1 MTRAARLTW
10 MIGLALGAVGAP
22 YAFAAANEA
31 AHTQTAP
38 GDPNRKGTGMSGQA
52 RGTFDVKVG
61 QLPSDEKVA
70 GLPVGRNSVT
80 KELKGDLV
88 GTSKGE
94 MMSVGTAVEG
104 SAGYVAIEKITGA
117 LKGRSGSFLLLHQ
130 GTMQKGGDFKL
141 TIVVVP
147 DSGTEQLAGLGGRM
161 TIIITPD
168 GKHSYEFDYSLPN

>member
-1 MTRAARLTW
+1 M
-10 MIGLALGAVGAP
+10 MGLALGTVVAAP
-22 YAFAAANEA
+22 RAYAAANEA

-38 GDPNRKGTGMSGQA
+38 RETSRKGTGMSGQA

-70 GLPVGRNSVT
+70 GLPVGRNSVA

-104 SAGYVAIEKITGA
+104 SAGYVAIEKVTGA
-117 LKGRSGSFLLLHQ
+117 LKGRAGSFLLLHQ

-147 DSGTEQLAGLGGRM
+147 DSGTEQLVGLSGRM
-161 TIIITPD
+161 NIIITLD
-168 GKHSYEFDYSLPN
+168 GKHSYELDYTLPS